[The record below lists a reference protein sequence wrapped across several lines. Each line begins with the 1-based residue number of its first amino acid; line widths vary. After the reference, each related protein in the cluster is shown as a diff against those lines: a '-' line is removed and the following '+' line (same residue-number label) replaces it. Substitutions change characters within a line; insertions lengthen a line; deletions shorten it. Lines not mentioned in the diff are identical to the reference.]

1 MGASSL
7 DEQTIFTFRQPVQV
21 PGRVLAAGKYLF
33 KLDKSEGALGGVEI
47 ESLDR
52 HRVYGI
58 FAVNPVFRL
67 DATTAPLI
75 TFEERTAGAPQ
86 AIKAWFYPGD
96 HYGNGFIYSN
106 K

>member
-7 DEQTIFTFRQPVQV
+7 DEQTVFTFRQPVQV
-21 PGRVLAAGKYLF
+21 PGRVLAPGKYLF
-33 KLDKSEGALGGVEI
+33 KLDKSEGELSGVEI

-58 FAVNPVFRL
+58 FAVNPEFRL
-67 DATTAPLI
+67 DVTSAPLI
-75 TFEERTAGAPQ
+75 TFEERTPGAPQ

-96 HYGNGFIYSN
+96 HYGNGFIYPR
-106 K
+106 